1 MKHQWIHKNC
11 MLQSKV
17 AERTLEFMIQRYNMF
32 QEIVPTI
39 EKWEI
44 QSVLNC
50 QNKISVNN
58 PWKTKLAYNLI
69 AL

>member
-1 MKHQWIHKNC
+1 

-39 EKWEI
+39 EK
-44 QSVLNC
+44 
-50 QNKISVNN
+50 
-58 PWKTKLAYNLI
+58 
-69 AL
+69 